1 MANRQNKQRFIF
13 MLREE
18 LTKKNCA
25 MHHASG
31 DADLLIVQKAV
42 QSAMSCNTVL
52 VGDDTYLL
60 VLLCYNESLESHD
73 LLFALN
79 QRKTQTASHM
89 EHQGYEATAW
99 IIHMPAHPLCACSPW
114 VRYNISPPWDWKRS
128 FPQEMPNE
136 QRVP

>member
-1 MANRQNKQRFIF
+1 MTHQRRSKGNAGTTVTFTGDTPVTLKKDQFLANRQNKQRFIF

-73 LLFALN
+73 LLFCPEPKKNTNSL
-79 QRKTQTASHM
+79 
-89 EHQGYEATAW
+89 
-99 IIHMPAHPLCACSPW
+99 AHGTSRL
-114 VRYNISPPWDWKRS
+114 
-128 FPQEMPNE
+128 
-136 QRVP
+136 